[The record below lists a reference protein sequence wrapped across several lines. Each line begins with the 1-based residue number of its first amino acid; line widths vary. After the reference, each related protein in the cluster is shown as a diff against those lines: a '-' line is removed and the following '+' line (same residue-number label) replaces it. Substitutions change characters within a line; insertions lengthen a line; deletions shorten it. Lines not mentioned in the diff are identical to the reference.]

1 MARRLLPS
9 VWVRRQSGRH
19 EGVWLV
25 STSPDDGDG
34 SGATGLE
41 ILTRGAVKI
50 VCDEAGQVHGEPLGV
65 EAK

>member
-1 MARRLLPS
+1 
-9 VWVRRQSGRH
+9 
-19 EGVWLV
+19 V